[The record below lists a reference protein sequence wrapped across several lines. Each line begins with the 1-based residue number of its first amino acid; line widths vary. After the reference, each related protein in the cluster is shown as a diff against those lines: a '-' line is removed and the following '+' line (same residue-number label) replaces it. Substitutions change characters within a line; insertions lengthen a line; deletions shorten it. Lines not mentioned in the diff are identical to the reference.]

1 MLTLNIIAALI
12 VFICAV
18 KWFIMSCEKEIEEE
32 EKQSFYD
39 PKDTDN
45 FLF

>member
-1 MLTLNIIAALI
+1 MQIAYIVAALI
-12 VFICAV
+12 LFICAV
-18 KWFIMSCEKEIEEE
+18 KWFHFSCDDEIIEEG
-32 EKQSFYD
+32 KQSFYD